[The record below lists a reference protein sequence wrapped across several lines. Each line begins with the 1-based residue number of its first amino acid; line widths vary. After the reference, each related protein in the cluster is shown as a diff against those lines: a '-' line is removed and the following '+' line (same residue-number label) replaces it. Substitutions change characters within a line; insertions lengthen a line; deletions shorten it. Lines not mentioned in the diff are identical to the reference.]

1 MNMSVLGVELFAVEN
16 FNGILGPMMKH
27 MKIFK
32 MTYLAISAKIV
43 EVVFI
48 TMMLFVTIGTIVHYA
63 KIVWMSLL
71 VWHALKQILLVDIAN
86 HVGVLVIIIFIFTVN
101 SVTDILAQRQENN
114 AIVEL
119 HQNIARIA

>member
-1 MNMSVLGVELFAVEN
+1 
-16 FNGILGPMMKH
+16 MMKH

-71 VWHALKQILLVDIAN
+71 VWHALKQIPLVDIAN